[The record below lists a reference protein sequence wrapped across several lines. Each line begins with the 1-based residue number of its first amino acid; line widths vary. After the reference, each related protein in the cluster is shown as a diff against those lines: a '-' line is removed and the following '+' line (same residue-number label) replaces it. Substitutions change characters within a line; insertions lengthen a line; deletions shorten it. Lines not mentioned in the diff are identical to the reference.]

1 MRSSILV
8 VFVLSAILLAQGV
21 QPMNPFSSVFAPQ
34 GKQNIQNGAWAM
46 YKMVSNDEGETG
58 KMKFS
63 IVGEDE
69 RDGEKCHWFEIE
81 IWQGE
86 DHSIM
91 KFLSKGGFTED
102 KKDYSSIIVK
112 SNDEPAYEIELNS
125 MPQQNMAYSQHNAQ
139 MTAEENVQQNKK
151 TKSKYSSDNDEYNME
166 QSNETITVPAGK
178 FDCIKY
184 TTIDKETNEKT
195 YVWVSQKV
203 ALLGI
208 VKMESND
215 GEFTLLDYG
224 DKGAKSQITEK
235 PKKFS
240 WRDMMKQQMKES
252 ADEEKDDATGSGL
265 KSIFG
270 K

>member
-1 MRSSILV
+1 MRSSILA
-8 VFVLSAILLAQGV
+8 VFLLCAILLAQGV
-21 QPMNPFSSVFAPQ
+21 QPINPFSSVFVPQ
-34 GKQNIQNGAWAM
+34 GKENIQNGAWAM
-46 YKMVSNDEGETG
+46 YKMTSNDEGETG

-69 RDGEKCHWFEIE
+69 CNGEKCHWFEIE

-91 KFLSKGGFTED
+91 KFLSKGDFTEG

-112 SNDEPAYEIELNS
+112 SNDQPAYEIELNA
-125 MPQQNMAYSQHNAQ
+125 MPQNMAYSQHNAQ
-139 MTAEENVQQNKK
+139 MAAEENVQQNKK
-151 TKSKYSSDNDEYNME
+151 KTDKYSSENDEYNMT
-166 QSNETITVPAGK
+166 QSKETITVPAGK

-184 TTIDKETNEKT
+184 TTIDKKTNEKT
-195 YVWVSQKV
+195 DVWVSKKV

-224 DKGAKSQITEK
+224 TKGAKTAITEK

-240 WRDMMKQQMKES
+240 WQDMMKQQMKEN
-252 ADEEKDDATGSGL
+252 ADEEKDDATQGGL